1 MVSTILHFTYDTFP
15 IRKILKNYVPK
26 LLKFKAFS
34 AWIARKIAEQK
45 SNLPSSSGHPHLLLL
60 FSRISIVINS
70 KIKLAFSLSL
80 LLCAFNLQ
88 AQLIDNTSSFRTI
101 KSDKYF
107 RFHYDNDFF
116 TKTDKYYTQ
125 GVTFEYVNPI
135 LRKNPINKIL
145 WAPFNTTAQYGV
157 SLNLFGYTPTS
168 ILSDTILTG
177 DRPFN
182 ANISLKSF
190 LIQVDEEH
198 QQQVST
204 AFSAGVMGPAALGF
218 EIQDNIHQWLN
229 NARPKGWQYQTKNDI
244 IINYQLNYEKSLLAA
259 GNNFLLNATGE
270 LGLGTLN
277 NKVGGG
283 LNFMVG
289 RFNNRFS
296 PVNKEK
302 KKAEYYFY
310 GQGKVNLIGYDA
322 SMQGGLFT
330 RNNPYI
336 IKASDLSRT
345 TLQADAGVIVNL
357 KKFYFSYTQSILT
370 REFQGGKS
378 HRWGGISVGFAL

>member
-1 MVSTILHFTYDTFP
+1 MINF
-15 IRKILKNYVPK
+15 
-26 LLKFKAFS
+26 KFKITLS
-34 AWIARKIAEQK
+34 
-45 SNLPSSSGHPHLLLL
+45 LLLL
-60 FSRISIVINS
+60 F
-70 KIKLAFSLSL
+70 
-80 LLCAFNLQ
+80 CARSLQ

-125 GVTFEYVNPI
+125 GVTFEYVNPR
-135 LRKNPINKIL
+135 LRKNPVNKIL
-145 WAPFNTTAQYGV
+145 WAPFSTSPQYGV

-204 AFSAGVMGPAALGF
+204 ALSLGIMGPAALGF
-218 EIQDNIHQWLN
+218 KIQDNIHKWLN
-229 NARPKGWQYQTKNDI
+229 NTRPKGWQYQTKNDI
-244 IINYQLNYEKSLLAA
+244 IINYQLNYEKNLFAA
-259 GNNFLLNATGE
+259 DNNFLLNATGE
-270 LGLGTLN
+270 LRLGTLN

-283 LNFMVG
+283 LNFMAG
-289 RFNNRFS
+289 RFNDRFK
-296 PVNKEK
+296 PVNTEK

-336 IKASDLSRT
+336 IKASDISRA

-357 KKFYFSYTQSILT
+357 KKLYFSYTQSILT
-370 REFQGGKS
+370 REFKGGNS
-378 HRWGGISVGFAL
+378 HRWGGISIGFTL